1 MWETLQE
8 WGIKKKKVGVGEK
21 EKGEDGNNLHD
32 LRNFC
37 NLVLKEE
44 EEH

>member
-1 MWETLQE
+1 MRGILQE
-8 WGIKKKKVGVGEK
+8 WGPKKSRKK
-21 EKGEDGNNLHD
+21 EKGEDSSNLHD
-32 LRNFC
+32 LENLW